1 MNWKDRVKEFRR
13 VPASELKANPKNWRE
28 HPPEQRKAL
37 GGVLDEVGIA
47 GALLARETDD
57 GLELIDGHLRTEMDD
72 ATEWPVLILDV
83 DEAEA
88 DILLATIDPIGAL
101 ASRNDAVLTDLIAS
115 IETDNAALGEMLDA
129 MEKDIPTQIE
139 EGETDP
145 DAIPEGDQVEKRCEP
160 GDLWIM
166 GRHRLLCGDSTS
178 ADDME
183 RLLDGAKPALCITD
197 PPYGVNYDASWR
209 QDAAEK
215 GLLNDSGAA
224 TIKRRLGKVMNDDR
238 ANWSDA
244 WDIIPCD
251 VIYHWSASGNQM
263 IEAASGLLDAGF
275 QIRSQ
280 LIWRK
285 THLPISR
292 GHYRGQHEPCWY
304 AVKKG
309 GTAHWQG
316 DHSQSTVWE
325 VSLDKSVPGGHST
338 QKPVELFTRAIVNH
352 EGDVLEPFTGSGTC
366 LIACEQTG
374 RICYAME
381 LDTHYCDTILARW
394 EAFTGNKAER
404 A

>member
-1 MNWKDRVKEFRR
+1 
-13 VPASELKANPKNWRE
+13 
-28 HPPEQRKAL
+28 
-37 GGVLDEVGIA
+37 
-47 GALLARETDD
+47 
-57 GLELIDGHLRTEMDD
+57 
-72 ATEWPVLILDV
+72 
-83 DEAEA
+83 
-88 DILLATIDPIGAL
+88 
-101 ASRNDAVLTDLIAS
+101 
-115 IETDNAALGEMLDA
+115 
-129 MEKDIPTQIE
+129 
-139 EGETDP
+139 
-145 DAIPEGDQVEKRCEP
+145 
-160 GDLWIM
+160 
-166 GRHRLLCGDSTS
+166 
-178 ADDME
+178 
-183 RLLDGAKPALCITD
+183 
-197 PPYGVNYDASWR
+197 
-209 QDAAEK
+209 
-215 GLLNDSGAA
+215 
-224 TIKRRLGKVMNDDR
+224 MNDDR

-325 VSLDKSVPGGHST
+325 VST

-352 EGDVLEPFTGSGTC
+352 EGDVLDPFTGSGTC

-374 RICYAME
+374 RTCYAME
-381 LDTHYCDTILARW
+381 LDPHYCDVILARW
-394 EAFTGNKAER
+394 EAFTGKVAER
-404 A
+404 VDEA